1 MIYVIF
7 STLFF
12 YINMYFLGT
21 ALFFQHHFYL
31 KTKGLNR
38 ILQES
43 LQYMLLLCRKCL
55 GKIQIC
61 FNQPEVIANRV
72 KLNENANLNLQYCG
86 LAHSHRDIHTSQR
99 GWYTLYIQD
108 IYVYTVLYTLYTT
121 VYTLYTVHIP
131 GTEPTFSEPM
141 FSVF

>member
-12 YINMYFLGT
+12 YINIYFLGT

-43 LQYMLLLCRKCL
+43 LQYMLLLCRNCL

-99 GWYTLYIQD
+99 GWYTLYRIN
-108 IYVYTVLYTLYTT
+108 IYCT
-121 VYTLYTVHIP
+121 VYSIHYIYTPDTCTMQVQ
-131 GTEPTFSEPM
+131 SRRSQSPM